1 MYGLYSVSGS
11 EHILLAIYDTV
22 YVHVHV
28 YNTVTDFVLVHLYNT
43 YRLHL
48 ELLAILINMFSL
60 FLTQI
65 LVTVELWY
73 FGHWNQI
80 TIDMW
85 VGSKNECL
93 FNNVFNL
100 QILTPSEY
108 FRSFFFLSIEI
119 FENKDF
125 AFEYMNIY
133 VLNNNF

>member
-1 MYGLYSVSGS
+1 
-11 EHILLAIYDTV
+11 
-22 YVHVHV
+22 
-28 YNTVTDFVLVHLYNT
+28 
-43 YRLHL
+43 
-48 ELLAILINMFSL
+48 
-60 FLTQI
+60 
-65 LVTVELWY
+65 
-73 FGHWNQI
+73 
-80 TIDMW
+80 MW

-108 FRSFFFLSIEI
+108 FRSFFFLSIEN

>member
-1 MYGLYSVSGS
+1 MQTTPRIVGYFNK
-11 EHILLAIYDTV
+11 
-22 YVHVHV
+22 YVNIH
-28 YNTVTDFVLVHLYNT
+28 Y
-43 YRLHL
+43 
-48 ELLAILINMFSL
+48 ISL

-108 FRSFFFLSIEI
+108 FRSFFFLSIDI

>member
-1 MYGLYSVSGS
+1 MYGLYSLSGS
-11 EHILLAIYDTV
+11 QHILLAIYDTV
-22 YVHVHV
+22 YVHVH
-28 YNTVTDFVLVHLYNT
+28 NTVTDFVPVHLYNT